1 MAGALMMERVVS
13 RLLHYKNAGGWQA
26 GLVQRRHRDH
36 RAVLSSSGEGE
47 RVRGG
52 RGVAEDGLGTPL
64 LPRAG
69 GARQP
74 ARSSGSYSG
83 SSLGYSRYDR

>member
-36 RAVLSSSGEGE
+36 RVASSSSG
-47 RVRGG
+47 
-52 RGVAEDGLGTPL
+52 EDGLGTPL

-69 GARQP
+69 PARQP

>member
-1 MAGALMMERVVS
+1 VAGALMVERVVS

-36 RAVLSSSGEGE
+36 RVASSSSVEG
-47 RVRGG
+47 VRGG
-52 RGVAEDGLGTPL
+52 AAEEGLGTPL

-69 GARQP
+69 RAQQP
-74 ARSSGSYSG
+74 ARSSDRYSG

>member
-1 MAGALMMERVVS
+1 MMERVVS

-36 RAVLSSSGEGE
+36 RVASPSGEGE

-69 GARQP
+69 GAR
-74 ARSSGSYSG
+74 
-83 SSLGYSRYDR
+83 

>member
-1 MAGALMMERVVS
+1 MAGTLMVERVMS

-26 GLVQRRHRDH
+26 GLVQRRHRD
-36 RAVLSSSGEGE
+36 RVVSSPGAEGE

-52 RGVAEDGLGTPL
+52 RGVAEEGLGTPL

-69 GARQP
+69 PTRQP
-74 ARSSGSYSG
+74 ARSSGYSG

>member
-36 RAVLSSSGEGE
+36 RAVLPSSG
-47 RVRGG
+47 
-52 RGVAEDGLGTPL
+52 EDGLGTPL

>member
-1 MAGALMMERVVS
+1 MAGALMVERVMS
-13 RLLHYKNAGGWQA
+13 RLLYYKNAGGWQA

-36 RAVLSSSGEGE
+36 RVVSSSSGEGE
-47 RVRGG
+47 RGG
-52 RGVAEDGLGTPL
+52 AVEEGLGTPL

-69 GARQP
+69 PARQP
-74 ARSSGSYSG
+74 ARSSGYSG

>member
-1 MAGALMMERVVS
+1 MAGALMVERVVS

-36 RAVLSSSGEGE
+36 RVASSSSGQGE

-52 RGVAEDGLGTPL
+52 RGAAEEGLGTPL

-69 GARQP
+69 PARQP

>member
-36 RAVLSSSGEGE
+36 RAVLPSSGEGE
-47 RVRGG
+47 RGG
-52 RGVAEDGLGTPL
+52 AAEEGLGTPL

-69 GARQP
+69 PARQP

>member
-1 MAGALMMERVVS
+1 MAGALMVERVVS

-36 RAVLSSSGEGE
+36 RVASPSGEGE
-47 RVRGG
+47 RGG
-52 RGVAEDGLGTPL
+52 AAEEGLGTPL

-69 GARQP
+69 PARQP
-74 ARSSGSYSG
+74 ARSSGHSG

>member
-1 MAGALMMERVVS
+1 MAGALMVERVVS

-26 GLVQRRHRDH
+26 GLVQRRHQDH
-36 RAVLSSSGEGE
+36 RVASSSSGEG
-47 RVRGG
+47 G
-52 RGVAEDGLGTPL
+52 RGAAEEGLGTPL

-69 GARQP
+69 DARQP
-74 ARSSGSYSG
+74 ARSGGYSG